1 MKIPQSR
8 AGQYALLAF
17 AVFVTRWIFR
27 SKMLYDLDS
36 VNFATGMQRFDIVVY
51 QPHAPGYYL
60 YVVLG
65 RLFSLVWS
73 DANDSLVAISI
84 VFSCLGVIAIH
95 RLTEELYDRRAA
107 FAAGFIFLFSPLY
120 WFHGIVALVYIIE
133 LFFAAVIGW
142 LCWQTYSGQRDRS
155 LLSAATLG
163 LCLGFRQ
170 SAILFLGPLL
180 FLSLRGKSL
189 KQLVKVAAVFGAVC
203 LAWFIPMAVE
213 SGGAVAYFA
222 GLYDLWTHVAAKE
235 TAFAHAQGIPGASIA
250 FARAM
255 TILAI
260 FALTFGF
267 FIVGSLA
274 QLTSRKRT
282 ESQDERDGKRSRFYL
297 VWLIP
302 GLLFFTLIFMRFVNS
317 GYLLV
322 LTPPL
327 CAWLGA
333 MAAKRYRPEDSTL
346 RRVTPLVLAGLN
358 IAIFLYAPVYCSRQD
373 VLEFESR
380 MREGI
385 DYVRNTYDPDT
396 TLIIGLDAHFHGF
409 RHASYYLPEYQTV
422 AYPSISRVD
431 SVRLLAAREQD
442 SRLIT
447 APVEL
452 PFDQLVLFPMPHEGE
467 YEARMKFL
475 VESIPGLEAANTP
488 EHVSSVG
495 KIKVLEELY
504 PLFFVDPKTAAH
516 N

>member
-8 AGQYALLAF
+8 TGQYVLLAF

-27 SKMLYDLDS
+27 SHMLYDLDS
-36 VNFATGMQRFDIVVY
+36 VNFATGMDRFDVVVS

-73 DANDSLVAISI
+73 DANDALVAISI

-95 RLTEELYDRRAA
+95 RLTESLYDRRAA

-133 LFFAAVIGW
+133 LFFAAVVGW
-142 LCWQTYSGQRDRS
+142 LCWQTYSNERDRS
-155 LLSAATLG
+155 LLSAAVLG
-163 LCLGFRQ
+163 LAIGFRQ
-170 SAILFLGPLL
+170 SAVLFLGPLL
-180 FLSLRGKSL
+180 LLSLRGKTLAQVS
-189 KQLVKVAAVFGAVC
+189 KVVTVFGAVC
-203 LAWFIPMAVE
+203 LAWFVPMVIE

-222 GLYDLWTHVAAKE
+222 GLYDLWTHVAARE
-235 TAFAHAQGIPGASIA
+235 TTFAHAGGIPGPSLAI
-250 FARAM
+250 ARAT

-274 QLTSRKRT
+274 QLTSRKPGASDDKSAGTRT
-282 ESQDERDGKRSRFYL
+282 LFYL
-297 VWLIP
+297 VWLVP
-302 GLLFFTLIFMRFVNS
+302 GLLFFTLVFMRFVNS

-333 MAAKRYRPEDSTL
+333 MAAKRYTPDSSVL
-346 RRVTPLVLAGLN
+346 RRATPLVLAGFN
-358 IAIFLYAPVYCSRQD
+358 VWVFLYAPVYCSRQD

-380 MREGI
+380 MEEGI
-385 DYVRNTYDPDT
+385 DFIRRTYDPET

-409 RHASYYLPEYQTV
+409 RHSSYYLPEFQSI
-422 AYPSISRVD
+422 AYPAIKRAD
-431 SVRLLAAREQD
+431 SVRLLMAKDRD
-442 SRLIT
+442 SQLVTPPI
-447 APVEL
+447 EL
-452 PFDQLVLFPMPHEGE
+452 PFERLVLFPMPYEAE
-467 YEARMKFL
+467 YVARMKFL
-475 VESIPGLEAANTP
+475 VETIPGLEAANTD
-488 EHVSSVG
+488 EHLSSVAVIG
-495 KIKVLEELY
+495 VVEEFY
-504 PLFFVDPKTAAH
+504 PLVFPTGTFPQND
-516 N
+516 